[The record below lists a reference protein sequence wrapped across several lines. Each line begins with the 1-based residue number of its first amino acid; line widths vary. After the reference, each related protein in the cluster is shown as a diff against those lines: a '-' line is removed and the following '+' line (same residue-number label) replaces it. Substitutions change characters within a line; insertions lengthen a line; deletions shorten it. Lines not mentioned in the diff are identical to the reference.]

1 MDVRHLYALFYVST
15 LHSRNTLC
23 KLTFLQK
30 AFESLAKTTAYE
42 SQCLFKLMCGM
53 AQLWEIHCKGL
64 LNREQQLQMSLQSIS
79 QVHNQENQA
88 RLC

>member
-1 MDVRHLYALFYVST
+1 MDVLHLYVLIYVS
-15 LHSRNTLC
+15 SYSLC
-23 KLTFLQK
+23 ILTFLQK

-42 SQCLFKLMCGM
+42 SKCLFKFMCGM
-53 AQLWEIHCKGL
+53 AQLWEIHCEGL
-64 LNREQQLQMSLQSIS
+64 LNREQQLQMSLESIS